1 MKKHTFKRAAALLA
15 ASVFTLTLLT
25 GCGSS
30 GGDSA
35 DTTITVGASPSPHAE
50 ILEVAADELEKE
62 GYTLDIV
69 EYTDYVKP
77 NVDLADGTIDANYF
91 QHQPYLDDYNAQ
103 NDTDLVGVAAVHF
116 EPFAI
121 YAGKTTSLDELPDGA
136 TVAVPNDTTN
146 EARALQL
153 LAAEGL
159 ITLKD
164 GVGLEATK
172 LDIVSNPK
180 NLDIQE
186 IEAAQI
192 PRSLQDVDIA
202 CVNGNYALQG
212 ELSVDDI
219 LATESAESEAAKTYA
234 NVIAV
239 RAEDKDSD
247 KTKALI
253 KALQSD
259 AVRDFIESE
268 YNGAVVAVF

>member
-50 ILEVAADELEKE
+50 ILQVAADELEKE

-219 LATESAESEAAKTYA
+219 LATESAESEAAETYA

-268 YNGAVVAVF
+268 YSGAVVAVF

>member
-212 ELSVDDI
+212 ELSADDI
-219 LATESAESEAAKTYA
+219 LATESADSEAAKTYA